1 MVKSAAATV
10 EEYLEELPPE
20 RREAIG
26 AVRDVV
32 LANLPEGYEE
42 MMDFGMISYVVP
54 LEACPK
60 TYNGHPLMY
69 ASLADQKNHMAL
81 YLMCLY
87 THHEDMGWFEERY
100 AASGKKLDMGKSCVR
115 FKRLDDLPLDL
126 IGEVIGMTP
135 MERYVSFYEEARASY
150 TPRKREKKAAAK

>member
-10 EEYLEELPPE
+10 EEYFAELSTE
-20 RREAIG
+20 RRDALST
-26 AVRDVV
+26 VREVV
-32 LANLPEGYEE
+32 LQNLPEGYEE
-42 MMDFGMISYVVP
+42 IMDFGMISYVVP
-54 LEACPK
+54 LSSYPK

-69 ASLADQKNHMAL
+69 AALADQKNHMGL

-87 THHEDMGWFEERY
+87 THNQDMGWFTERY

-126 IGEVIGMTP
+126 VADVIAQTP
-135 MERYVSFYEEARASY
+135 MDKYIAYYEEARASY
-150 TPRKREKKAAAK
+150 TPRKRQKTTS

>member
-1 MVKSAAATV
+1 MGS
-10 EEYLEELPPE
+10 
-20 RREAIG
+20 
-26 AVRDVV
+26 VRDVV

-42 MMDFGMISYVVP
+42 IMDFGMISYVVP
-54 LEACPK
+54 LSVVPK

-87 THHEDMGWFEERY
+87 THNEDMGWFEERY

-115 FKRLDDLPLDL
+115 FKKLDDLPLDL

-135 MERYVSFYEEARASY
+135 MERYVSFYEEARANY